1 MKKAGLFF
9 IGLMLSFSALDAQ
22 VKQER
27 DVNSFTKIKV
37 GSAIHLSVS
46 LGVSESLV
54 FEAEQEVLSKLKSEI
69 KNGEL
74 HVFLDGSVNNSK
86 EIKAFVTLKSIV
98 GISATGA
105 SKVNFTSMVSCDK
118 MEIDANGASYIEI
131 ELKAKEINIGS
142 HGASNIKVNGSATL
156 LIATV
161 DGASSLKAMDLKAES
176 VEIKASGAASAS
188 VNTSKKLT
196 GAASG
201 ASTIRYS
208 GDPKDKNVT
217 VSGSSTIKKT

>member
-1 MKKAGLFF
+1 MKKAVVFL
-9 IGLMLSFSALDAQ
+9 IGLLVSLNALVAQ

-27 DVNSFTKIKV
+27 DVSGFTKIKV
-37 GSAIHLSVS
+37 GSSIHLSVTM
-46 LGVSESLV
+46 GESESLV
-54 FEAEQEVLSKLKSEI
+54 VEAEKDVLSKLKSEI

-74 HVFLDGSVNNSK
+74 HLFMEGSEKNSK
-86 EIKAFVTLKSIV
+86 EIKALVTLKSIT
-98 GISATGA
+98 GLSATGA
-105 SKVNFTSMVSCDK
+105 SEVNFTSKVICDK
-118 MEIDANGASYIEI
+118 MEIDANGASHIAI
-131 ELKAKEINIGS
+131 ELTAKEINLGS
-142 HGASNIKVNGSATL
+142 HGASSIKINGSTIL
-156 LIATV
+156 LTATV

-188 VNTSKKLT
+188 VNASIKLT

>member
-9 IGLMLSFSALDAQ
+9 IGLILSFSALDAQ

-74 HVFLDGSVNNSK
+74 HVFLEGSVNNSK
-86 EIKAFVTLKSIV
+86 EIKAFVTLKSIA